1 MCTKVGYIR
10 TNTTHFSL
18 NNNITVMNK
27 IIIAAAVL
35 TMCLAS
41 CSPQGG
47 LAKANYG
54 GVKTKP
60 GQAWLNRPADN
71 CSAYQ

>member
-1 MCTKVGYIR
+1 
-10 TNTTHFSL
+10 
-18 NNNITVMNK
+18 MNK

-47 LAKANYG
+47 LGKASYG
-54 GVKTKP
+54 GVKAKP
-60 GQAWLNRPADN
+60 GQAWLNKPANN